1 MARYGAMDGSKELT
15 RFEALVLFKVMTR
28 SRAMGN
34 SNELTRF
41 SALDD

>member
-1 MARYGAMDGSKELT
+1 MTRYGAMGGFWELT

-34 SNELTRF
+34 SEELTR
-41 SALDD
+41 

>member
-1 MARYGAMDGSKELT
+1 MTRYGAMGGSEELT

-34 SNELTRF
+34 SNELTCF